1 MGEVQ
6 IWQVEGLGTDEGT
19 LERVLHTFKTEGI
32 QGVESQM
39 ALIEYVGRLSDGN
52 LRDMCEIDKET
63 ALQLFVDCFGVHKAF
78 DMAIQILGYV
88 TPETA
93 QRMGW
98 VSPEAYVKV
107 VGKYEERAK
116 KSEEQIDKIL
126 SDYTRAAQMAEDA
139 EEKISSLQ
147 DELAHCKADLYDFY
161 AKAGKL
167 PDYERR

>member
-1 MGEVQ
+1 MSEKQ
-6 IWQVEGLGTDEGT
+6 IWQVKGLETSRRAVET
-19 LERVLHTFKTEGI
+19 VLHTFARDGVQGI
-32 QGVESQM
+32 ESQQ
-39 ALIEYVGRLSDGN
+39 ALVKYVKRLSDDS
-52 LRDMCEIDKET
+52 LRDMCAIDKET
-63 ALQLFVDCFGVHKAF
+63 ALQLFVDCFGVRVAF
-78 DMAIQILGYV
+78 DKVMKMLGYI

-98 VSPEAYVKV
+98 ISPVAYTEVA
-107 VGKYEERAK
+107 GKYEERTK
-116 KSEEQIDKIL
+116 KLEEQKDRIL

-139 EEKISSLQ
+139 EEKIFSLQ